1 MKFIFTDLHYSAR
14 DNILG
19 KIIGPWALAHM
30 IMKMQPGDTP
40 MCVATSSTQI
50 ITKTPNDVV

>member
-19 KIIGPWALAHM
+19 KTIGPWALAHM